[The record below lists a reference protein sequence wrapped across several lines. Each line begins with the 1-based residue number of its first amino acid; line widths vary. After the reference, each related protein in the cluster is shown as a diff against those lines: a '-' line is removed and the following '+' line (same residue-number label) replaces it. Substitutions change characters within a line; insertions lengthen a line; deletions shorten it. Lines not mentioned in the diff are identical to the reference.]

1 MERTG
6 KRYGNYL
13 IGLVLLGGLAVGQAC
28 SVMEDRTPCPCIL
41 NIGFI
46 SPENVDCRS
55 VGFRVSSSEVFE
67 WEDTLDL
74 DRNGHRY
81 QVSVPRTRLH
91 VRAWAG
97 DGGTV
102 SDLGLLIPLG
112 QDCPR
117 VYMHDS
123 DIRAEGETYD
133 ETVTLRK
140 NHCVMTLVT
149 EGEGQISSDMLIRG
163 NVAGYDEAGRPVNG
177 DFEFLLDDMGM
188 DQGYVAVLP
197 RQVDASLVLE
207 IDDGKGS
214 SKVFA
219 LGQYMISS
227 GYDWNE
233 PDLEDVTVTLDYAL
247 TELRLVVNGWESVY
261 RYDVEI

>member
-6 KRYGNYL
+6 KRYGDYL
-13 IGLVLLGGLAVGQAC
+13 MGLVLLGGLAVGQAC
-28 SVMEDRTPCPCIL
+28 SVKEDRSPCPCVL

-46 SPENVDCRS
+46 SPEKADSRS
-55 VGFRVSSSEVFE
+55 VGFRVSSSEGFE
-67 WEDTLDL
+67 LEDTLDL

-91 VRAWAG
+91 VRAWTG
-97 DGGTV
+97 DDGNA

-123 DIRAEGETYD
+123 DVRTEGETYD

-149 EGEGQISSDMLIRG
+149 EGEGRIPSDLRIRG
-163 NVAGYDEAGRPVNG
+163 NVAGYDETGRPVNG
-177 DFEFLLDDMGM
+177 DFEFLLDDGGT
-188 DQGYVAVLP
+188 DREYVAVLP

-207 IDDGKGS
+207 VDDGKGNRKS
-214 SKVFA
+214 FA
-219 LGQYMISS
+219 LGQYIISS
-227 GYDWNE
+227 GYDWSE

-247 TELRLVVNGWESVY
+247 TEVRLVINGWESVY
-261 RYDVEI
+261 RYDIEI